1 MGKRQHQ
8 HLTGR
13 VHAWQLA
20 LALLAI
26 FAMGAQ
32 QLVAQT
38 HWHNVAVAQAAAG
51 SAPAPDQG
59 HSRHDSCLLCQIA
72 SHASAAA
79 PPTALLRLVPVREF
93 SVRVAEVP
101 QLDFIS
107 LPAHDWQSRGPP
119 TV

>member
-1 MGKRQHQ
+1 MRKHPHQ

-13 VHAWQLA
+13 VRVWSLA

-38 HWHNVAVAQAAAG
+38 HWHTSVQAAAG
-51 SAPAPDQG
+51 GTQVPDQG
-59 HSRHDSCLLCQIA
+59 HSRHDTCLLCQIA
-72 SHASAAA
+72 AHASAAA
-79 PPTALLRLVPVREF
+79 PPATLLRLVAVEEF
-93 SVRVAEVP
+93 TVRVAEVRRLVFLP
-101 QLDFIS
+101 

>member
-1 MGKRQHQ
+1 MQRRHYQ

-13 VHAWQLA
+13 VRAWQLA

-26 FAMGAQ
+26 FALGAQ

-38 HWHNVAVAQAAAG
+38 HFHAVVAQATGAD
-51 SAPAPDQG
+51 PTPDQG
-59 HSRHDSCLLCQIA
+59 HARHDNCLLCQVA

-79 PPTALLRLVPVREF
+79 PPSALLRLVAVEEF
-93 SVRVAEVP
+93 SIRVVEVR
-101 QLDFIS
+101 QLVFKA

>member
-1 MGKRQHQ
+1 MRKHPHQ

-13 VHAWQLA
+13 VRAWSLA

-26 FAMGAQ
+26 FAMSAQ

-38 HWHNVAVAQAAAG
+38 HWHAAVQVAAG
-51 SAPAPDQG
+51 AGAPVPDQG
-59 HSRHDSCLLCQIA
+59 HSRHDNCLLCQVA

-79 PPTALLRLVPVREF
+79 PPATLLRLVAVEEF
-93 SVRVAEVP
+93 VVRVAEIR
-101 QLDFIS
+101 QLVLLP

>member
-1 MGKRQHQ
+1 MGKRHHQ

-13 VHAWQLA
+13 VRAWQLA
-20 LALLAI
+20 FALLAI

-38 HWHNVAVAQAAAG
+38 HFHAAVVAQADAG
-51 SAPAPDQG
+51 TASTPEQG
-59 HSRHDSCLLCQIA
+59 HTRHDNCLLCQIA

-79 PPTALLRLVPVREF
+79 PPTAVLRLVPIEEF
-93 SVRVAEVP
+93 SVRIAEVR
-101 QLDFIS
+101 QLVFTPM
-107 LPAHDWQSRGPP
+107 PAHDWQSRGPP

>member
-1 MGKRQHQ
+1 MHKRRHQ

-13 VHAWQLA
+13 IRGWQLA
-20 LALLAI
+20 LALLALLG
-26 FAMGAQ
+26 MGAQ

-38 HWHNVAVAQAAAG
+38 HWHAAAQVAADTG
-51 SAPAPDQG
+51 SVPDQG
-59 HSRHDSCLLCQIA
+59 HARHDNCLLCQIA

-79 PPTALLRLVPVREF
+79 PPTALLRLVAVEEF
-93 SVRVAEVP
+93 SIRVVEVR
-101 QLDFIS
+101 QLVFLP